1 MTLFQIIYKKY
12 MSMIK
17 LWYEYIP
24 LDNGYGLENRDL
36 NFMISNY
43 VTMIKLIAQ
52 LGPFITQF

>member
-1 MTLFQIIYKKY
+1 
-12 MSMIK
+12 MIK

-43 VTMIKLIAQ
+43 VTINKLIAQ